1 MRTVATALVLI
12 AGAAVILWYGSTLN
26 NSWVLGGLI
35 GGLAALL
42 LSIPISLTLFS
53 HLSRR
58 HDERMELMEQMD
70 EEEEG
75 AMRLARDYDYPVLP
89 ARRTYEVEAE
99 GYTIREEDD
108 WHEGQE
114 EQMERRRSSRRL
126 ATPQS
131 DAQRQVQGQ
140 GQRQNVARQSANGAT
155 ALPAPRSQAYLPAP
169 RQQSQQVQQAQ
180 QTSELQ
186 QPEQGTTQR
195 RNTKVL
201 RSTSLNNISQH
212 RMDALRMARKEAAQD
227 VDDDIEVSATHYS
240 RQERTDR
247 TGRTRQNSGNL
258 RQYRQETQRTQRTS
272 GSLRPG
278 SNPSRGRSDE
288 ASDTPSSK
296 INRRQVYRASDE
308 EDRSFQ
314 NSSRRSGQQEPET
327 DYIDNQV
334 SSRLTPLRRTPQ
346 TEQIVRRPRTK
357 DLHYDQAAPPADD
370 ETDDFLVNRPLVR
383 RAPYMYEDD
392 ELRQQLAQQI
402 DPPTVRRSSR
412 QEAWQEDD

>member
-58 HDERMELMEQMD
+58 HDERMELMDQMEEQ
-70 EEEEG
+70 EEG
-75 AMRLARDYDYPVLP
+75 VMRLARDHDYPVLP
-89 ARRTYEVEAE
+89 SRRTYEVEAE

-108 WHEGQE
+108 WQE
-114 EQMERRRSSRRL
+114 EEMERRRSSRRL
-126 ATPQS
+126 AAPQ
-131 DAQRQVQGQ
+131 AE
-140 GQRQNVARQSANGAT
+140 GQRQNVARQAVNDAT
-155 ALPAPRSQAYLPAP
+155 GLPAPRSQAYLPAP
-169 RQQSQQVQQAQ
+169 RQQTQHIQQNQPVQ

-186 QPEQGTTQR
+186 QPKQGTTQR
-195 RNTKVL
+195 KDTKVL

-212 RMDALRMARKEAAQD
+212 RMEALRMARKEAAQD
-227 VDDDIEVSATHYS
+227 ADDDIEVSSTQFS
-240 RQERTDR
+240 RQER
-247 TGRTRQNSGNL
+247 TGRTRQG
-258 RQYRQETQRTQRTS
+258 S
-272 GSLRPG
+272 GSLRQSGQELQRTQGTSGSSRPA
-278 SNPSRGRSDE
+278 SNPSRSRKDE
-288 ASDTPSSK
+288 ASDTTSSK
-296 INRRQVYRASDE
+296 INRRQMYRASDE
-308 EDRSFQ
+308 EDGSFQ
-314 NSSRRSGQQEPET
+314 APLRRGGQQEPET

-357 DLHYDQAAPPADD
+357 DLRYDQALPTADD
-370 ETDDFLVNRPLVR
+370 ETDDIFVNRPLVR

-392 ELRQQLAQQI
+392 ELRQRLAQQI

>member
-58 HDERMELMEQMD
+58 HDERMELMDQTEEQ
-70 EEEEG
+70 EEG
-75 AMRLARDYDYPVLP
+75 TMRLARDYDYPVLP

-99 GYTIREEDD
+99 AYTIREEDD
-108 WHEGQE
+108 DWQE
-114 EQMERRRSSRRL
+114 EEMERRRALRRL
-126 ATPQS
+126 AAPQS
-131 DAQRQVQGQ
+131 E
-140 GQRQNVARQSANGAT
+140 GQRQNVARQTVNEAT
-155 ALPAPRSQAYLPAP
+155 GLPAPRSQAYLPEP
-169 RQQSQQVQQAQ
+169 RQQTQ

-186 QPEQGTTQR
+186 QPKQGTTQR
-195 RNTKVL
+195 RDTKVL

-212 RMDALRMARKEAAQD
+212 RMEALRMARKEAAQNA
-227 VDDDIEVSATHYS
+227 DDDIEVSSTHYS
-240 RQERTDR
+240 RQERT
-247 TGRTRQNSGNL
+247 GRTRQGSGSL
-258 RQYRQETQRTQRTS
+258 RQNGQESQRTQRTS

-278 SNPSRGRSDE
+278 SNPSRSRKDE
-288 ASDTPSSK
+288 SSDTTSSK
-296 INRRQVYRASDE
+296 INRRQVYRASE
-308 EDRSFQ
+308 EQDVPFQ
-314 NSSRRSGQQEPET
+314 TSPRRGGQQEPET
-327 DYIDNQV
+327 DYIDNQI

-357 DLHYDQAAPPADD
+357 DLHYDQASPTADD
-370 ETDDFLVNRPLVR
+370 ETDDIVVNRPLVR

-392 ELRQQLAQQI
+392 ELRQRLAQQI
-402 DPPTVRRSSR
+402 DPPAIRRSSR